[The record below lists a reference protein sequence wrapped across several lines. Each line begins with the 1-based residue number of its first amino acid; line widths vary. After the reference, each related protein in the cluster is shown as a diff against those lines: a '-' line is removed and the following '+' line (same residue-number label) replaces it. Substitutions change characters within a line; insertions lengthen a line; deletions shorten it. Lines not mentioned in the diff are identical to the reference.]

1 MVVGNPL
8 IDLFGKSP
16 VRPIQEHMQK
26 VQSGTLIL
34 LKFVRAAQK
43 GDWKEAE
50 SLQKEIVAREREAD
64 KLKHSVR
71 THLPKRLF
79 MPVSRG
85 DLIELVTTQ
94 DRIINRTKDV
104 AGLMLGRKIRFPK
117 VIFPLVRDYIKECI
131 GVSAATLRAIETLD
145 KVFEAGFGRREV
157 RQVDALIKEIGK
169 LEKRTDKQQIKIRA
183 ELFKIEESL
192 PPVDVMFLYTIIE
205 LIGDIAD
212 YAERASNRLQILIST

>member
-26 VQSGTLIL
+26 VQAGASIL
-34 LKFVRAAQK
+34 PKFVRAAQK
-43 GDWKEAE
+43 GDWKGAE
-50 SLQKEIVAREREAD
+50 SLQKEIVSMEREAD

-94 DRIINRTKDV
+94 DRIINCTKDV

-117 VIFPLVRDYIKECI
+117 VIFPLIRDYLKACI
-131 GVSAATLRAIETLD
+131 EVSAATLQAIETLD
-145 KVFEAGFGRREV
+145 EVFEAGFGRREV
-157 RQVDALIKEIGK
+157 RQVDALIKEISK
-169 LEKRTDKQQIKIRA
+169 LEKRTDKQQIKIRGQ
-183 ELFKIEESL
+183 LFKIEESL
-192 PPVDVMFLYTIIE
+192 PPIEVMFLYTIIE